1 MRRNGCD
8 HPLHQPM
15 PISKRVARF
24 NKRVTNPVTRHIAF
38 WMPGFAIVSH
48 VGRRSGRL
56 YRTPVNVFQDGDRY
70 LFALTYGAD
79 SDWVMN
85 VLAAG
90 GCEIETRR
98 KTVELRDP
106 KRFTDPTQHL
116 IPNPARWILRLL
128 DVSDFM
134 TLSPAT
140 PPPVDAVTKT
150 GIA

>member
-1 MRRNGCD
+1 
-8 HPLHQPM
+8 M

-24 NKRVTNPVTRHIAF
+24 NTRVTNHVTRQIAS

-56 YRTPVNVFQDGDRY
+56 YRTPVNVFREGDRY

-79 SDWVMN
+79 SDWVRN

-98 KTVELRDP
+98 RRIELRDP
-106 KRFTDPTQHL
+106 RLFTDPTRHRV
-116 IPNPARWILRLL
+116 PVPARWILGL
-128 DVSDFM
+128 VNVNEFM
-134 TLSPAT
+134 TLSSAT
-140 PPPVDAVTKT
+140 PTPGDASRKPFSARRRDPR
-150 GIA
+150 G